1 MMQKSIFIAIIA
13 MLMYSCCDLSGDAKE
28 TIKKDIIGFS
38 DAYFN
43 FKLEEAAHFCTESSK
58 KWIRF
63 YASNIHLADLEVI
76 RSQKNSA
83 QIHIDD
89 IIYNAEDSTGIAVV
103 RVENFISLDTLG
115 LPGHIVD
122 QSVFHISFILH
133 NGTCL
138 VRMEAPLRN
147 EK

>member
-1 MMQKSIFIAIIA
+1 MIQKSIFIVIVA
-13 MLMYSCCDLSGDAKE
+13 MLMYSCCDQSRDAKE
-28 TIKKDIIGFS
+28 AIRKDIIGFS
-38 DAYFN
+38 NAYFN
-43 FKLEEAAHFCTESSK
+43 FKLEEAACFCTESSK
-58 KWIRF
+58 KWISF
-63 YASNIHLADLEVI
+63 YASNIHQTDIEVI

-89 IIYNAEDSTGIAVV
+89 IIFNAEDSTGTAVV
-103 RVENFISLDTLG
+103 RVDNFISLDTLG
-115 LPGHIVD
+115 KPGQIVE
-122 QSVFHISFILH
+122 QSTFRINFILH